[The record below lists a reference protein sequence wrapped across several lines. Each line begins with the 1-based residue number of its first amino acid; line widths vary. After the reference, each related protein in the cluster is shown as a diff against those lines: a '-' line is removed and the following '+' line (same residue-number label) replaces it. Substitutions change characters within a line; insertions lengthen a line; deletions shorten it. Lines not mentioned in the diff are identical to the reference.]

1 MNAREIAAT
10 LAPNATIKE
19 MGSGSNKVFR
29 VRDEAGRSTVLT
41 IYSTPARERR
51 ERHSL
56 EALEGIEG
64 VPQILERGATE
75 GSSWIRVTDA
85 GSWTL
90 ASLPKNLDT
99 LRKAG
104 AVLRAVH
111 DSGAAITNLEGG
123 IDGDYVQAHFR
134 STLDRLERY
143 RRRLGLPADV
153 LARAKGGGN
162 TPAAGR
168 PKPSHTR
175 PYPRNFVV
183 SDGGSVTLIDWEW
196 ATLAPPEWDLSLASW
211 RFGREMGGDA
221 AEALWEGY
229 GAAFSPDRLNPWI
242 AYHASMMMLDAA
254 EKRDGR
260 LGDLAYLVD
269 DLAGAIA

>member
-19 MGSGSNKVFR
+19 LGAGSNKVFR
-29 VRDEAGRSTVLT
+29 LLAEGGGSTILT
-41 IYSTPARERR
+41 VYSTPARERR
-51 ERHSL
+51 ERHAL
-56 EALEGIEG
+56 EALEGVRG
-64 VPQILERGATE
+64 VPQILERGASE
-75 GSSWIRVTDA
+75 GMSWIRVTDG
-85 GSWTL
+85 GSWNL
-90 ASLPKNLDT
+90 ASLPRNLDT

-153 LARAKGGGN
+153 LERAKDIGN

-183 SDGGSVTLIDWEW
+183 SDNGDVTLIDWEW

-211 RFGREMGGDA
+211 RFGRDMGQDA

-229 GAAFSPDRLNPWI
+229 GAAFSPERLNPWI
-242 AYHASMMMLDAA
+242 AYHASRMMLDAA

-260 LGDLAYLVD
+260 LGDLSYLVD
-269 DLAGAIA
+269 DLANAIA

>member
-19 MGSGSNKVFR
+19 LGAGSNKVFR
-29 VRDEAGRSTVLT
+29 LLAEGGGSTILT
-41 IYSTPARERR
+41 VYSTPARERR
-51 ERHSL
+51 ERHAL
-56 EALEGIEG
+56 EALEGVRG
-64 VPQILERGATE
+64 VPQILERGASD
-75 GSSWIRVTDA
+75 GMSWIRVTDG
-85 GSWTL
+85 GSWNL
-90 ASLPKNLDT
+90 ASLPRNLDT
-99 LRKAG
+99 LRRAG

-153 LARAKGGGN
+153 LERAKDGGN

-183 SDGGSVTLIDWEW
+183 SENGDVTLIDWEW

-211 RFGREMGGDA
+211 RFGRDMGQHA

-229 GAAFSPDRLNPWI
+229 GAAFSPERLNPWI

-260 LGDLAYLVD
+260 LGDLSYLVD
-269 DLAGAIA
+269 DLANAIA

>member
-19 MGSGSNKVFR
+19 LGAGSNTVFR
-29 VRDEAGRSTVLT
+29 LLAEGGGSTILT
-41 IYSTPARERR
+41 VYSTPARERR
-51 ERHSL
+51 ERHAL
-56 EALEGIEG
+56 EALEGVRG
-64 VPQILERGATE
+64 VPQILERGASE
-75 GSSWIRVTDA
+75 GMSWIRVTDG
-85 GSWTL
+85 GSWNL
-90 ASLPKNLDT
+90 ASLPRNLDT

-153 LARAKGGGN
+153 LERAKDTAN

-183 SDGGSVTLIDWEW
+183 SDTGDVTLIDWEW

-211 RFGREMGGDA
+211 RFGRDMGQHA

-229 GAAFSPDRLNPWI
+229 GAAFSPERLNPWI

-260 LGDLAYLVD
+260 LGDLSYLVD
-269 DLAGAIA
+269 DLANAIA